1 MQCVELLACTLVRSP
16 WLLQSDRAAQQVVT
30 LSSEVLA
37 RERVVHVVVGPRLL
51 HVHLNGG
58 QSGSLFSLAREFP
71 RENQLLQLK
80 KLLTSLHSE
89 RG

>member
-1 MQCVELLACTLVRSP
+1 M
-16 WLLQSDRAAQQVVT
+16 VT

-80 KLLTSLHSE
+80 KALTSRHSKRE
-89 RG
+89 